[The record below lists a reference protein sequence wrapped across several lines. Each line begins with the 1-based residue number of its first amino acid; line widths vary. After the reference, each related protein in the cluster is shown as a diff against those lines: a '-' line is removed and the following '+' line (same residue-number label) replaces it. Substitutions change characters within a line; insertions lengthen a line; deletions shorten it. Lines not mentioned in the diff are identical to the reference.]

1 MRFPNRPAGPGE
13 GDDRVAGQARREAA
27 RHPAEQSAI
36 IVIGQQPN
44 TALRA
49 ERQQHHARNQS
60 CPSLALHVRPPL
72 LWFDR
77 TITRLGTIEPQRCT
91 VSRRGGLPDMPRQVD
106 HDRRRRQIAEAVWRL
121 ATRGGLET
129 VTLRQVATEAGV
141 LPRQL
146 QYYFGTRDQV
156 LLGALEILNT
166 DAEQRARDRLSALGD
181 PPGARA
187 LVRGVLLELL
197 PLDEERRNR
206 HLVYAAYFLRFLTE
220 PTFIAAGR
228 DAAPALENLVGG
240 LLAQAQEDGQIPRD
254 VDTGTEA
261 AFLTAGADG
270 LQASVL
276 LGQRSPEQA
285 VAVID
290 RQLDRIFAAP
300 SPESGDRGESR

>member
-1 MRFPNRPAGPGE
+1 M
-13 GDDRVAGQARREAA
+13 
-27 RHPAEQSAI
+27 
-36 IVIGQQPN
+36 
-44 TALRA
+44 
-49 ERQQHHARNQS
+49 
-60 CPSLALHVRPPL
+60 
-72 LWFDR
+72 
-77 TITRLGTIEPQRCT
+77 
-91 VSRRGGLPDMPRQVD
+91 D